1 MRPKNSRY
9 DTDILRQAKDILR
22 HFDYNC
28 THLQTCMKWFQVNR
42 FSINTKYAMNMT
54 CNTFLLD
61 EILIVELY
69 QCIKD
74 NLIFFSPIYIL
85 YIVGYSLK
93 KQI

>member
-61 EILIVELY
+61 EIFANIF
-69 QCIKD
+69 IK
-74 NLIFFSPIYIL
+74 NSILNQFNQYLTKIYSRRTFKPT
-85 YIVGYSLK
+85 YY
-93 KQI
+93 